1 MKLSVLREWLEEYD
15 ENAEVV
21 IASPDA
27 SYQKGNI
34 EVSEI
39 KDIRLVALDD
49 LVDEVPSKTRDIED
63 EESHSQITVVLFQK
77 VR

>member
-34 EVSEI
+34 EVADI
-39 KDIRLVALDD
+39 KDIRLVSLDD